1 MPDYHDPDH
10 GKKGSDRKVSDDIDQ
25 KTDVIE
31 LSDIAIG
38 TSQEDDAI
46 IELTEELIDEAM
58 YGITGATHEDFSEE
72 EHIIDLSHDSADTA
86 GSFVGRELHEKHDQ
100 STTEDAFSEEIDIN
114 DSDVEDHLEK
124 ELDDFFGKD
133 QEQSSKPSPARE
145 DRDAAGGLKAAA
157 VTSENELLA
166 ALEIMIRNKY
176 GERIHDMLVAA
187 IDKIVLEEFER
198 INERI
203 KKHIIESIK
212 S

>member
-10 GKKGSDRKVSDDIDQ
+10 GKKGSDRKVNDDIDK

-38 TSQEDDAI
+38 TSQEDDVI

-100 STTEDAFSEEIDIN
+100 PTTEDAFSAEIDSN
-114 DSDVEDHLEK
+114 SSEAEDHLEK
-124 ELDDFFGKD
+124 ELDDFFGKE
-133 QEQSSKPSPARE
+133 QEQSSKSSPARE
-145 DRDAAGGLKAAA
+145 DRNDAGDIKAAA
-157 VTSENELLA
+157 VTSETELLA

-187 IDKIVLEEFER
+187 IDKIVFEEFER

-203 KKHIIESIK
+203 KKNIIKSIK